1 MPVVKE
7 VTVVTRYTDAQGNE
21 KKRYHNVGVV
31 MSTKNGDML
40 KLESLP
46 IGWDGWAYL
55 NDPRERED
63 KPVADKPRQA
73 APRNQNAGSRSSPM
87 AQAPADDFDDSDL
100 SF

>member
-7 VTVVTRYTDAQGNE
+7 VTVVTRYTDSQGNE

-31 MSTKNGDML
+31 MSTRNGDML

-55 NDPRERED
+55 NDPKERED
-63 KPVADKPRQA
+63 KQA
-73 APRNQNAGSRSSPM
+73 
-87 AQAPADDFDDSDL
+87 
-100 SF
+100 

>member
-7 VTVVTRYTDAQGNE
+7 VTVVTRYTDSQGNE

-31 MSTKNGDML
+31 MSTRNGDML

-55 NDPRERED
+55 NDPKERED
-63 KPVADKPRQA
+63 KPAKP
-73 APRNQNAGSRSSPM
+73 
-87 AQAPADDFDDSDL
+87 AQANRGGQQRPASPPPVDDFDDPSIP
-100 SF
+100 F

>member
-7 VTVVTRYTDAQGNE
+7 VTVVTHYKDSQGNE

-31 MSTKNGDML
+31 MSTRNGDML

-55 NDPRERED
+55 NDPKERED
-63 KPVADKPRQA
+63 KPVKP
-73 APRNQNAGSRSSPM
+73 
-87 AQAPADDFDDSDL
+87 AQANSGGQQRPASPPPVDDFDDPSIP
-100 SF
+100 F